1 MADINASVAPDGRR
15 AQSKLL
21 AKRLIIEDPSRT
33 SSILDAMPIGSTRL
47 GVLQDLAAGSSP
59 EASRAVLDWVLA
71 KGFPEEVT
79 SVYYSFS
86 LRKLTMEDEAFITK
100 KLDDAAYAASRPLL
114 LSLMALA
121 LAARGE
127 SKEVSRLLS
136 EVPENSRPIDY
147 HVSIIGSLSRGG
159 HLNAETLSSLPPAVQ
174 KTGWTQLSYEAC
186 NGNEAAG
193 IDWINNNV
201 PSQHRPAVA
210 GALFSRW
217 VDIDPLAASEAVR
230 ALPPGE
236 MRNSGIRNLVG
247 YLKSKGDTAAAA
259 DWEAQLPPPK

>member
-1 MADINASVAPDGRR
+1 
-15 AQSKLL
+15 
-21 AKRLIIEDPSRT
+21 
-33 SSILDAMPIGSTRL
+33 
-47 GVLQDLAAGSSP
+47 
-59 EASRAVLDWVLA
+59 
-71 KGFPEEVT
+71 
-79 SVYYSFS
+79 
-86 LRKLTMEDEAFITK
+86 MEDEAFITG
-100 KLDDAAYAASRPLL
+100 KLNDAAHVALTPLL
-114 LSLMALA
+114 LSLKAQAM
-121 LAARGE
+121 AARGE

-136 EVPENSRPIDY
+136 EIPENSLPIDY

-174 KTGWTQLSYEAC
+174 KTGWRQLLYEAC

-210 GALFSRW
+210 GSLFSRW

-230 ALPPGE
+230 ALPHGE